1 MLMKELPAAVTHA
14 FTHAPAY
21 RRRDPAVVPE
31 EVRDRRALAKL
42 RLLRKSELA
51 VLQKEDPPFG
61 GLVTVPA
68 GQAGRLFASPGG
80 VFELEARRAD
90 PWRGARAL
98 HAAGMRSGDVV
109 HVSFNYHLTP
119 AASMVETAAH
129 ALGCAVIPG
138 GTAPTDAQAAAVAQ
152 FRATG
157 YGGTPS
163 FLKVLL
169 DRGAELGLNLSS
181 LTRASVTAEALPSS
195 LRQALAERG
204 VRTLQWY
211 GTADAGLIAYETPA
225 MEGLVLDEDVILE
238 VVRPGTGDPLPDG
251 EVGEVVV
258 TVLSPE
264 YPLLRFATG
273 DLSAVLPG
281 TSPCGRT
288 NVRIRGWMGRADQ
301 STKVR
306 GLFVH
311 PSQLA
316 DLGEPASGAEA
327 GPSGGEPAGRPGRD
341 DAPGGGRAGA
351 TGRARRRP
359 GDDAAGPHPAPRGSG
374 AGRAG
379 LVAQRWQGDR
389 GHPAGGLKGRTSAV
403 RASRSATRTG
413 PGCAPGGRPAGD
425 RRPSSGCRWCYGGSR
440 PRSRT

>member
-1 MLMKELPAAVTHA
+1 MEAYDARETRSPEERERALMKELPAAVTHA

-31 EVRDRRALAKL
+31 EVRDRKALATL

-51 VLQKEDPPFG
+51 ALQKEDPPFG

-68 GQAGRLFASPGG
+68 GRAGRLFASPGG

-138 GTAPTDAQAAAVAQ
+138 GTAPTDTQAAAAAQ
-152 FRATG
+152 FRATA

-169 DRGAELGLNLSS
+169 DRGAELGLNLSA
-181 LTRASVTAEALPSS
+181 LTRASVTAEALPAS
-195 LRQALAERG
+195 LRQVLAERG

-225 MEGLVLDEDVILE
+225 MEGLVLDEEVILE
-238 VVRPGTGDPLPDG
+238 IVRPGTGDPLPEG

-306 GLFVH
+306 GVFVH

-316 DLGEPASGAEA
+316 DLVNRHPELKRVRLVVS
-327 GPSGGEPAGRPGRD
+327 
-341 DAPGGGRAGA
+341 
-351 TGRARRRP
+351 RP
-359 GDDAAGPHPAPRGSG
+359 GDLDVMTLRAEVEPERRGALATAVVATLRELTQLRG
-374 AGRAG
+374 EVE
-379 LVAQRWQGDR
+379 LVAPGSLPND
-389 GHPAGGLKGRTSAV
+389 GKV
-403 RASRSATRTG
+403 IEDTRPVG
-413 PGCAPGGRPAGD
+413 
-425 RRPSSGCRWCYGGSR
+425 
-440 PRSRT
+440 